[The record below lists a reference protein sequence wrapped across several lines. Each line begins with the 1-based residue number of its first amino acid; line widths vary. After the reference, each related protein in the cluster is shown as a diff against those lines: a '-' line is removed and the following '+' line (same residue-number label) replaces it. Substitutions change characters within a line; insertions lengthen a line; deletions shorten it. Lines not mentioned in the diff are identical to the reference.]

1 MDLELLRT
9 FIEVNRTRHFGEAAE
24 ALHVTQAAV
33 SARIKQLES
42 ILGVQLFE
50 RLKRDIQ
57 LTPEGHR
64 LLLHAEALLAGWQK
78 ARQEITAGGAKQQL
92 SIGGTAGLWQT
103 SLQEWLLDLRNEMP
117 DVALITETHT
127 TATLTRRL
135 VTGLLDFAF
144 MLEPPQVEALQL
156 KEVALVQLIMVSSD
170 ADITVEEA
178 LNTEYLMTDWG
189 IAHTV
194 NHRRAFPEAPEPQLR
209 IGQSAIALQHILNI
223 GGSAYL
229 PARLVTDDIATGQV
243 HMVQDAPSFDYNV
256 YGVYSMRST
265 KSALIKEAL
274 QLFDYKVDLDEL
286 REYGE

>member
-24 ALHVTQAAV
+24 SLHVTQAAV

-42 ILGVQLFE
+42 LLGVQLFE

-64 LLLHAEALLAGWQK
+64 LLQHAEALLAGWQK

-92 SIGGTAGLWQT
+92 SIGGTAGLWQN
-103 SLQEWLLDLRNEMP
+103 SLQEWLLNLRQSMP

-135 VTGLLDFAF
+135 ITGLLDVAF

-170 ADITVEEA
+170 SDVGVEEA
-178 LNTEYLMTDWG
+178 MEKDYLMTDWG

-194 NHRRAFPEAPEPQLR
+194 NHRRAFPDAEEPQLR
-209 IGQSAIALQHILNI
+209 IGQSLIARQHLLDI

-229 PARLVTDDIATGQV
+229 PARLVTDDIATGQLY
-243 HMVQDAPSFDYNV
+243 MVQNAPTFDYTV

-286 REYGE
+286 REYAE

>member
-24 ALHVTQAAV
+24 SLHVTQAAV

-42 ILGVQLFE
+42 MLGVQLFE

-64 LLLHAEALLAGWQK
+64 LLRHAETLLAGWQK
-78 ARQEITAGGAKQQL
+78 ARQEVTAGGAKQQL
-92 SIGGTAGLWQT
+92 SIGGTSGLWQT
-103 SLQEWLLDLRNEMP
+103 SLQEWFIRLRQELP
-117 DVALITETHT
+117 DVALITDTHT

-135 VTGLLDFAF
+135 VTGLLDVAF

-170 ADITVEEA
+170 GEQSAEEA
-178 LNTEYLMTDWG
+178 LANDYLMTDWG

-194 NHRRAFPEAPEPQLR
+194 NHRRAFPDAPEPQLR
-209 IGQSAIALQHILNI
+209 IGQSAIAHQHILNI

-229 PARLVTDDIATGQV
+229 PARLVTDDIATGQLY
-243 HMVQDAPSFDYNV
+243 MVQDAPTFEYTV
-256 YGVYSMRST
+256 YGVYTLRGT

-286 REYGE
+286 REYAE

>member
-24 ALHVTQAAV
+24 SLHVTQAAV

-42 ILGVQLFE
+42 MLGVQLFE
-50 RLKRDIQ
+50 RMKRDIQ

-64 LLLHAEALLAGWQK
+64 LLQHAESLLAGWQK

-92 SIGGTAGLWQT
+92 SIGGTAGLWQN
-103 SLQEWLLDLRNEMP
+103 SLQEWLLDLRRSMP

-127 TATLTRRL
+127 TTTLTRRL
-135 VTGLLDFAF
+135 VTGLLDVAF

-170 ADITVEEA
+170 SDVSVEEA
-178 LNTEYLMTDWG
+178 IENDYLMTDWG

-194 NHRRAFPEAPEPQLR
+194 NHRRAFPDAEEPQLR
-209 IGQSAIALQHILNI
+209 IGQSLIARQHLLDI

-229 PARLVTDDIATGQV
+229 PARLVTDDIATGQL
-243 HMVQDAPSFDYNV
+243 HMVQDAPTFDYTV

-274 QLFDYKVDLDEL
+274 QLFAYKVDLDEL
-286 REYGE
+286 REYAE

>member
-1 MDLELLRT
+1 VDLELLRT

-24 ALHVTQAAV
+24 SLHVTQAAV

-42 ILGVQLFE
+42 MLGVQLFE
-50 RLKRDIQ
+50 RMKRDIQ

-64 LLLHAEALLAGWQK
+64 LLQHAESLLAGWQK

-92 SIGGTAGLWQT
+92 SIGGTAGLWQN
-103 SLQEWLLDLRNEMP
+103 SLQEWLLDLRRSMP

-127 TATLTRRL
+127 TTTLTRRL
-135 VTGLLDFAF
+135 VTGLLDVAF

-170 ADITVEEA
+170 SDVSVEEA
-178 LNTEYLMTDWG
+178 IENDYLMTDWG

-194 NHRRAFPEAPEPQLR
+194 NHRRAFPDAEEPQLR
-209 IGQSAIALQHILNI
+209 IGQSLIARQHLLDI

-229 PARLVTDDIATGQV
+229 PARLVTDDIATGQL
-243 HMVQDAPSFDYNV
+243 HMVQDAPTFDYTV

-274 QLFDYKVDLDEL
+274 QLFAYKVDLDEL
-286 REYGE
+286 REYAE